1 MIKRIISIFLIWK
14 ATILLFAA
22 IAASFIPLKTDF
34 VDFFDFGK
42 NMPYF
47 AWIWG
52 NFDGMRYMQI
62 AKSGYLLLQ
71 QGFFP
76 LYPLLIS
83 IFSPLFEYNFL
94 LSSLFISNAAILLS
108 LLLLPKLISFN
119 KNISLSLLFAV
130 ILTFPTSFFYQASY
144 NDSLFFL
151 LAMLT
156 IFFARKNN
164 LLLASAF
171 AGLAMLARLNGLALF
186 PFILF
191 EYIQG
196 KQKDETSWSIKRLKE
211 LLRES
216 FSLKRILKSKVYF
229 SLLIPLSF
237 LGYLTYIHIK
247 FGNFLLLFTSM
258 KIWNQDQIILP
269 IQTFVRY
276 IKILFLYPRID
287 LNYAVAILELSFVLF
302 YIFLLVFSFKKIR
315 LSYWIFMASALLI
328 PSFTGTFQGMPRY
341 ALHLFPIFLTITL
354 FLQKM
359 PLPLRYVYFA
369 ICIILS
375 FILIGLF
382 TRGYF
387 VA

>member
-1 MIKRIISIFLIWK
+1 MLKRVISFLILWK
-14 ATILLFAA
+14 IAIFIFAA

-52 NFDGMRYMQI
+52 NFDGMRYLQI
-62 AKSGYLLLQ
+62 ARTGYLLFQ

-76 LYPLLIS
+76 LYPLLIR
-83 IFSPLFEYNFL
+83 IFTPIFDYNFL
-94 LSSLFISNAAILLS
+94 LSSLFISNMATLLS
-108 LLLLPKLISFN
+108 FLLLPSLLIFE
-119 KNISLSLLFAV
+119 KNISLPLLFAA

-151 LAMLT
+151 LT
-156 IFFARKNN
+156 IFVVFFARNKNFVI
-164 LLLASAF
+164 ASIFGAF
-171 AGLAMLARLNGLALF
+171 ATLTRLQGLALF
-186 PFILF
+186 VFILVEF
-191 EYIQG
+191 MQG
-196 KQKDETSWSIKRLKE
+196 ENDTWNAKKLKNLLLKSI
-211 LLRES
+211 
-216 FSLKRILKSKVYF
+216 SLERIKKSKVYF
-229 SLLIPLSF
+229 SFLIPLSF
-237 LGYLTYIHIK
+237 LGYLAYIQLK
-247 FGNFLLLFTSM
+247 FGSFLLLLSSM
-258 KIWNQDQIILP
+258 KIWNQDQIIFP

-302 YIFLLVFSFKKIR
+302 YIFLLVFSFKRIR

-341 ALHLFPIFLTITL
+341 ALHLFPAFLTITI
-354 FLQKM
+354 FLQKI
-359 PLPLRYVYFA
+359 PVSLRYVYFA

-375 FILIGLF
+375 FILIALF